1 MIPKLIGIDF
11 FNAAERGA
19 QEAADELDGV
29 ELICD
34 GPTEASVEDQV
45 EMIEMYTDRGV
56 DVLAVACNDPN
67 AVADSLQRAVDKGI
81 TVITWDSDADPE
93 ASGRAFFV
101 NQARPRDLAETL
113 IDEMARQA
121 GEDANIVIIS
131 STPTATNQNTWIEH
145 MRDYMNQEYP
155 DMTEAADIQYPGE
168 DQQAATMTTQD
179 VLKANPAINGV
190 IGLSSNAFPGATQAV
205 VDQGLE
211 DEVAVVGLGTP
222 NAMRAWIDRG
232 EIDTTVLWD
241 VVELG
246 YLAVYVGQAVAR
258 GELSPGDESFDAGRL
273 GEVAVEGDEVILGEP
288 MVFTKETVGDYE
300 F

>member
-1 MIPKLIGIDF
+1 
-11 FNAAERGA
+11 
-19 QEAADELDGV
+19 
-29 ELICD
+29 
-34 GPTEASVEDQV
+34 
-45 EMIEMYTDRGV
+45 
-56 DVLAVACNDPN
+56 
-67 AVADSLQRAVDKGI
+67 
-81 TVITWDSDADPE
+81 
-93 ASGRAFFV
+93 
-101 NQARPRDLAETL
+101 
-113 IDEMARQA
+113 
-121 GEDANIVIIS
+121 
-131 STPTATNQNTWIEH
+131 
-145 MRDYMNQEYP
+145 
-155 DMTEAADIQYPGE
+155 MTEAADIQYPGE

-232 EIDTTVLWD
+232 EIETTVLWD